1 MITAVQASTFLTPA
15 EVAELT
21 GVRIGKD
28 GKSREYLQARALQ
41 NMRIPHWVNAAGR
54 PIVARA
60 VIEGGR
66 AEKPAATWSPNL
78 LRA

>member
-1 MITAVQASTFLTPA
+1 MTDTFLTPP
-15 EVAELT
+15 EIAELT
-21 GVRIGKD
+21 GIRTGKD
-28 GKSREYLQARALQ
+28 GKTRECLQARALQ
-41 NMRIPHWVNAAGR
+41 AMRIPHWVNAAGR

-66 AEKPAATWSPNL
+66 APEKAATWSPNL